1 MSDHKIVKVKIAT
14 TIDKGR
20 GIWQFNNT
28 YLKDEVYCSQIIDI
42 AENTTFENAHF
53 EDRRSFWDL
62 KKQLFANCSQN
73 YAVSSVRTSRK
84 DYYENKKEFENLE
97 NIHQQK
103 LNPLIIE
110 RIEHLKNKIDLYDIN
125 RN

>member
-28 YLKDEVYCSQIIDI
+28 YLKDELYCSQIIDI

-53 EDRRSFWDL
+53 EDRRSFWD
-62 KKQLFANCSQN
+62 
-73 YAVSSVRTSRK
+73 
-84 DYYENKKEFENLE
+84 
-97 NIHQQK
+97 
-103 LNPLIIE
+103 
-110 RIEHLKNKIDLYDIN
+110 
-125 RN
+125 